1 MEGVDTVSSI
11 REGFN
16 ANVVLI
22 TGLSGAGKSQ
32 AIRTLEDLGYFC
44 VDNLPPALISTF
56 MQLCKQLEEPISKI
70 AMVVDV
76 RGREFF
82 EDLSDALEALET
94 DGIKPA
100 VLFLEANDEALVR
113 RYKETR
119 RRHPLSPQGSTLE
132 VIREEREILSDL
144 RAKAT
149 VIIDTSD
156 LTTSEFRKQLVDV
169 FSKTVKFE
177 KLLITIVT
185 FGFKYGLP
193 LDADLVF
200 DVRFLANPHYVA
212 ELRPLTGLD
221 ERVSKYVFKPTLAR
235 SFFNRLTKFIDFL
248 LPNYVDE
255 GKSHLTIAIGCTGGR
270 HRSVALGEALRSHL
284 ETKEHTVVVE
294 HRDIERRESGGL
306 NH

>member
-1 MEGVDTVSSI
+1 MSSI

>member
-1 MEGVDTVSSI
+1 MSQVS
-11 REGFN
+11 EGFN
-16 ANVVLI
+16 PNLVLI

-44 VDNLPPALISTF
+44 VDNLPPALIPTF

-70 AMVVDV
+70 AMGVDV

-82 EDLSDALEALET
+82 EDLADALKILEN
-94 DGIKPA
+94 DGVRPA
-100 VLFLEANDEALVR
+100 VLFLEAEDDVLVR

-119 RRHPLSPQGSTLE
+119 RRHPLSPQGGMLE
-132 VIREEREILSDL
+132 VIRDEREILSDI
-144 RAKAT
+144 RARAT

-156 LTTSEFRKQLVDV
+156 LTTAEFRKQLIDV

-177 KLLITIVT
+177 KLLITVVT

-200 DVRFLANPHYVA
+200 DVRFLANPYYVT
-212 ELRPLTGLD
+212 ELKPLTGLD
-221 ERVSKYVFKPTLAR
+221 ERVSQFMFKSTLAR
-235 SFFNRLTKFIDFL
+235 NFFSRLTKFIDFL

-255 GKSHLTIAIGCTGGR
+255 GKAHITIAIGCTGGR
-270 HRSVALGEALRSHL
+270 HRSVALGEALRGHL
-284 ETKEHTVVVE
+284 EDKEHTVVVE
-294 HRDIERRESGGL
+294 HRDIERGESGGL
-306 NH
+306 DH

>member
-1 MEGVDTVSSI
+1 MSSI
-11 REGFN
+11 PEGFN

>member
-1 MEGVDTVSSI
+1 MSSI

-284 ETKEHTVVVE
+284 ETKENTVVVE